1 MPKATTSSRY
11 STRNADPPYS
21 PIMYGNRQMLP
32 SPMAAPAVVRTTPH
46 ADPKTGLSPPFTSA
60 GIAPIYR
67 MAYPFAQLMGVLIIN
82 DQLVRKLLPM
92 DACIDA
98 MEQALVTLARGN
110 AVQPLRSLLWQ
121 PDRAGL
127 LGMMPGWLGE
137 PQALGIKVVTI
148 FPGNHGTELDAH
160 QGVVLLFDTTD
171 GRLLAVIDATEITGI
186 RTAAVSAVA
195 TRHLAAPD
203 AGVLAILGSG
213 TQAQTHLEAMLCVR
227 KITRVRV
234 WSRKPQSTARFAAAE
249 SRRWD
254 REIEPAPTAR
264 EAVRDADIICTT
276 TSASEPVLEGAWIT
290 AGAHVNAVGACLP
303 KTRELDTLAVRQARL
318 FVDRRESA
326 VNEAGDFLIPRAEGA
341 IDDDHIVGELG
352 DVVTGRVP
360 ARLSPGDR
368 TLFKSLGLAV
378 EDLAAAHH
386 VYAKALSTDAAPD
399 VSIGGRR
406 REDA

>member
-1 MPKATTSSRY
+1 
-11 STRNADPPYS
+11 
-21 PIMYGNRQMLP
+21 
-32 SPMAAPAVVRTTPH
+32 
-46 ADPKTGLSPPFTSA
+46 
-60 GIAPIYR
+60 

-82 DQLVRKLLPM
+82 DEAVRRLLPM
-92 DACIDA
+92 DECIDA
-98 MEQALVTLARGN
+98 MEQALATLARLN
-110 AVQPLRSLLWQ
+110 AVQPLRSLVWQ

-148 FPGNHGTELDAH
+148 FPGNHGTALDAH

-171 GRLLAVIDATEITGI
+171 GRLLAVIDATEITAI

-195 TRHLAAPD
+195 TRHLAAPA

-227 KITRVRV
+227 EITRVRV
-234 WSRKPQSTARFAAAE
+234 WSRSPESARRFAAAE

-254 REIEPAPTAR
+254 REIETAPTAR
-264 EAVRDADIICTT
+264 DAVRDADIICTT
-276 TSASEPVLEGAWIT
+276 TSASKPVLEGAWIVV
-290 AGAHVNAVGACLP
+290 GAHINAVGACLP
-303 KTRELDTLAVRQARL
+303 GTRELDTDAVRQARL

-326 VNEAGDFLIPRAEGA
+326 LNEAGDFLIPRAEGA
-341 IDDDHIVGELG
+341 IDLEHIVGELG

-360 ARLSPGDR
+360 ARVSPDDR

-378 EDLAAAHH
+378 EDLAAAHL
-386 VYAKALSTDAAPD
+386 VFTKARGNDSVPD
-399 VSIGGRR
+399 MAIGGRR

>member
-1 MPKATTSSRY
+1 
-11 STRNADPPYS
+11 
-21 PIMYGNRQMLP
+21 
-32 SPMAAPAVVRTTPH
+32 
-46 ADPKTGLSPPFTSA
+46 
-60 GIAPIYR
+60 
-67 MAYPFAQLMGVLIIN
+67 MAYPFAQFMGVLIIN
-82 DQLVRKLLPM
+82 DELVRKLLPM
-92 DACIDA
+92 DTCIDA
-98 MEQALVTLARGN
+98 MEQAIVTLARDN

-121 PDRAGL
+121 PDHAGL

-203 AGVLAILGSG
+203 ACVLAILGSG

-227 KITRVRV
+227 EITRVRV
-234 WSRKPQSTARFAAAE
+234 WSRRPESAERFVAAA

-254 REIEPAPTAR
+254 CEIETAPTAR
-264 EAVRDADIICTT
+264 DAVRDAGIICTT
-276 TSASEPVLEGAWIT
+276 TSASEPVLEGAWI
-290 AGAHVNAVGACLP
+290 APGSHVNAVGACLP
-303 KTRELDTLAVRQARL
+303 TTRELDTEAVRQSRL

-326 VNEAGDFLIPRAEGA
+326 LNEAGDFLIPRAEGA
-341 IDDDHIVGELG
+341 IDDEHIVGELG

-360 ARLSPGDR
+360 GRVSPGDR

-386 VYAKALSTDAAPD
+386 VYVTALSTGAAPD
-399 VSIGGRR
+399 MSIGGRR